1 MGRDFQKVCKDP
13 FCGANVVP
21 EPVGLVSRCYPAPD
35 PKPQL
40 SEEFDG
46 DLGYSDIEISKLKLP
61 PRPFRPLPTLESG
74 GREKQ
79 QDSPSELIKQL
90 EEFDSE
96 MFEGMKK
103 LWNKGRHAD
112 ASPIISPNDFNF
124 QEEEVEEEDDKGK
137 D

>member
-1 MGRDFQKVCKDP
+1 MRYRCVLCNTECGEDEVGMGRDFQKVCKDP

-61 PRPFRPLPTLESG
+61 PRPFRQ
-74 GREKQ
+74 R
-79 QDSPSELIKQL
+79 
-90 EEFDSE
+90 
-96 MFEGMKK
+96 
-103 LWNKGRHAD
+103 R
-112 ASPIISPNDFNF
+112 
-124 QEEEVEEEDDKGK
+124 
-137 D
+137 